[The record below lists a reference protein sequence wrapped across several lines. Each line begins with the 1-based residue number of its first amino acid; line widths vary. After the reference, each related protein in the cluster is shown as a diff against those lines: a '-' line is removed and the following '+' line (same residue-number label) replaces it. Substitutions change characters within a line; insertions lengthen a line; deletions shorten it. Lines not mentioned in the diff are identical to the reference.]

1 MGFFAGILKFTIGV
15 TVGATVGAAVTTFIV
30 TRDGGQTLEQL
41 KGLVQEISNG
51 AKEAYQE
58 EQTRQTERRQQLI
71 GDAGT
76 ARNTRKAEKKDK

>member
-1 MGFFAGILKFTIGV
+1 MGFFVGILKFTIGV
-15 TVGATVGAAVTTFIV
+15 GVGASVGAAVATFIV

-41 KGLVQEISNG
+41 KGLVQEVASG

-58 EQTRQTERRQQLI
+58 EQTRQTDRRQQLI
-71 GDAGT
+71 GDASA